1 MCCQDGHQRAE
12 CNATFDD
19 KISTQR
25 VEQEWRQRGQKIVE
39 GLDEELQAEDLP
51 AHVLKLSEACTRW
64 EQPGRID
71 LTFAQLIA
79 QLPAKL
85 SDFLDPGARKRVDPA
100 LQLGQQHELNWQYGQ
115 CCGTQ
120 DRVLNEHEKQDR
132 QKRTAL
138 QDWQRKDICRKA
150 TYGLDFL
157 RENRDDFALVL
168 GVWIAAPLPIDQQAE
183 APQKTL
189 RDIPFEDV

>member
-1 MCCQDGHQRAE
+1 
-12 CNATFDD
+12 
-19 KISTQR
+19 
-25 VEQEWRQRGQKIVE
+25 
-39 GLDEELQAEDLP
+39 
-51 AHVLKLSEACTRW
+51 VLKLSKTCTHW
-64 EQPGRID
+64 QQPGRID
-71 LTFAQLIA
+71 LPLAQLIA
-79 QLPAKL
+79 ELPAKL

-100 LQLGQQHELNWQYGQ
+100 LQLGQQHKLNWQYGQ

-138 QDWQRKDICRKA
+138 QDWQRKDVRREA
-150 TYGLDFL
+150 TDGLDFL
-157 RENRDDFALVL
+157 CENRDDLALVS